1 MKKVLVYTMKN
12 CPYCINVKKMLKEN
26 KIDFLERDIEEFQDE
41 YSRFVKKTKND
52 YLPAFTLLEMD
63 EVKKEIIDMKFLL
76 PDESFKDIKEAVEKV
91 SKFLLD

>member
-63 EVKKEIIDMKFLL
+63 EAKKEIIDMKFLL

>member
-26 KIDFLERDIEEFQDE
+26 KIDFLERDVEEFQDE

-52 YLPAFTLLEMD
+52 YLPAFTLLEMNED
-63 EVKKEIIDMKFLL
+63 KKEIIDMKFLL

>member
-52 YLPAFTLLEMD
+52 YLPAFTLLEMNED
-63 EVKKEIIDMKFLL
+63 KKEIIDMKFLL

>member
-1 MKKVLVYTMKN
+1 
-12 CPYCINVKKMLKEN
+12 MLKEN

-52 YLPAFTLLEMD
+52 YLPAFTLLEMNED
-63 EVKKEIIDMKFLL
+63 KKEIIDMKFLL

>member
-1 MKKVLVYTMKN
+1 
-12 CPYCINVKKMLKEN
+12 MLKEN

>member
-41 YSRFVKKTKND
+41 YYRFVKKTKNE
-52 YLPAFTLLEMD
+52 YLPAFTLLEMNED
-63 EVKKEIIDMKFLL
+63 KKEIIDMKFLL

>member
-12 CPYCINVKKMLKEN
+12 CPYCINVKKMLREN

-63 EVKKEIIDMKFLL
+63 EAKKEIIDMKFLL